1 MSVDTVNIV
10 DPRLEPPPA
19 PIYPI
24 ILGPSQIQPYSIP
37 ASGLSDTIITFN
49 NLTMLGPNRVYTD
62 KFEIEYTLE
71 ITMKG
76 PAEAQGTGIPIPS
89 MGAWCFAD
97 HPIMVTCDQL
107 RANINGAAC
116 FSRPAYTL
124 PFQERYWDQEKMLE
138 CYGDTCPCIRAQ
150 SMVDF
155 GNTNDVF
162 ARSRMCLSPNSP
174 EQVFLQNPYRYQ
186 QTIAPERFCT
196 SITYG
201 STGEANST
209 AKIIAKIREPL
220 LVSPFNSHLNRNYGL
235 PLYNITSLDFTLTLN
250 DLRNM
255 IMVHPVMKLSSYS
268 VHILSC
274 NICYEVLSLQPGV
287 QVPSS
292 IQRNYIQRTQY
303 VTDYKGPTDV
313 GTLANTPQNV
323 TSGVYTLG
331 TVPTAI
337 WVFVAPTLGSY
348 GTFTSDNSDCVS
360 HFYNKLFGNI
370 KHISITL
377 GNTTQILNTAT
388 VYDLYRI
395 CKANGL
401 QDDFYAFNSQSRIV
415 NYISMSGKTVVPHY
429 FGGLAGSMLRLV
441 PGVDLITPEPLI
453 PGANANQMV
462 CQVSVDF
469 TYDFGEAEVGK
480 RNFDKTPLALWLMFE
495 YSGVLTLSPGH
506 GEIDMMPIKNVGLA
520 QQIAANN
527 DVVSPTEVIGENAAP
542 TGEAGQAS
550 GSGWLDNLKSG
561 LRSFWDKIKKSK
573 LLSTAANIATGY
585 LPAPVK
591 PLSGPIQSLV
601 GQIEGSGYDDSMM
614 DVSGENVSGGAVMGL
629 GDFC

>member
-10 DPRLEPPPA
+10 DPRLEPPPE

-71 ITMKG
+71 ITMNG

-89 MGAWCFAD
+89 MGAWCFPS
-97 HPIMVTCDQL
+97 HPIMTACDQL

-124 PFQERYWDQEKMLE
+124 PFQERYWNQEKMLE

-155 GNTNDVF
+155 GNANDVF
-162 ARSRMCLSPNSP
+162 ARSRMTVTPNSQS
-174 EQVFLQNPYRYQ
+174 QVFLQNPYRYQ

-201 STGEANST
+201 STSEANST

-255 IMVHPVMKLSSYS
+255 VMVHPVMKLSSYS
-268 VHILSC
+268 VHIVSC

-313 GTLANTPQNV
+313 GSLANTPQNV

-348 GTFTSDNSDCVS
+348 GTFTSDNTDCVS

-388 VYDLYRI
+388 VHDLYRI

-401 QDDFYAFNSQSRIV
+401 QDDFYAFNSQNRIA
-415 NYISMSGKTVVPHY
+415 NYVTLSGNTVTPHY

-441 PGVDLITPEPLI
+441 PGVDLITPETLI

-469 TYDFGEAEVGK
+469 TYDFGEAENGK

-506 GEIDMMPIKNVGLA
+506 GEIDMMPIKNTGLA
-520 QQIAANN
+520 QQIASNN
-527 DVVSPTEVIGENAAP
+527 DVVSPAEVIGENAAP
-542 TGEAGQAS
+542 TGEAGQAA

-573 LLSTAANIATGY
+573 LLSTAANVATGF
-585 LPAPVK
+585 LPGPAK
-591 PLSGPIQSLV
+591 ALSGPIQNLV
-601 GQIEGSGYDDSMM
+601 GQIEGSGYDDSMT
-614 DVSGENVSGGAVMGL
+614 DVSGGAVMGL